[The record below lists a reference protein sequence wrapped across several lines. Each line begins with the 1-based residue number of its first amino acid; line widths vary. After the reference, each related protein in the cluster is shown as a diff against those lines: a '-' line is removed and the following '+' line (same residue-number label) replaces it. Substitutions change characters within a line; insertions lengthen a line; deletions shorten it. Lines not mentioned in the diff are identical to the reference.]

1 MDLFNLLNKKV
12 SICGPYFGSMPIVGR
27 VVDVVGDYLYLDS
40 EPLPFDL
47 SKEGFLGIN
56 GYSLDIIEN

>member
-1 MDLFNLLNKKV
+1 
-12 SICGPYFGSMPIVGR
+12 MPIVGR
-27 VVDVVGDYLYLDS
+27 VVNVVGDYLYLDS

-47 SKEGFLGIN
+47 SKEGFWGIN